1 MGSER
6 SSLIYE
12 VVLMTDRLFVMRR
25 KQGSRDA
32 LRHIYEK
39 YRDSLLILAIA
50 LSHDVNVA
58 EDAVHDVFVAFA
70 RNFANFELTGSLKA
84 YLATCV
90 VNRIRDLM
98 RKKQSQVLS
107 LEQNCP
113 APLDMSDPSRL
124 IVCNEQLQL
133 LSSALAKLPYE
144 QREVIVLHIHGQM
157 RFRLIAKSLG
167 ISINTVKGRYRYGI
181 HKLRSLLD
189 SEI

>member
-1 MGSER
+1 MSSER
-6 SSLIYE
+6 SWLIYE
-12 VVLMTDRLFVMRR
+12 VVLMTDRLFMMRR

-39 YRDSLLILAIA
+39 YRNSLLIIAIA
-50 LSHDVNVA
+50 LSHDVNAA

-70 RNFANFELTGSLKA
+70 RNFANFELTGSLKG

-90 VNRIRDLM
+90 ANRIRDLM
-98 RKKQSQVLS
+98 RKKQNQTLSPEQVFS
-107 LEQNCP
+107 
-113 APLDMSDPSRL
+113 APPDMSDPSHL

-133 LSSALAKLPYE
+133 LSTALAKLPYE

-157 RFRLIAKSLG
+157 RFRIIAKSLG
-167 ISINTVKGRYRYGI
+167 ISVNTVKGRYRYGI
-181 HKLRSLLD
+181 RKLRSFLD